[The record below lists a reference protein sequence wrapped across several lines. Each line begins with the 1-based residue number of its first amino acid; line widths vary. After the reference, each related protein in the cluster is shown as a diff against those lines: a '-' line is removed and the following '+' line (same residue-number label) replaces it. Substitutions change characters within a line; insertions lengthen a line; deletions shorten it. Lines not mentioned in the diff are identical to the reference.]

1 MLNMPERITGKK
13 IKTLGELRK
22 FINEDLKDLQD
33 NYELSIDGGF
43 QYDVTLIADCSISY
57 SSKSLTIDCDVEE
70 SALYKN

>member
-1 MLNMPERITGKK
+1 MPERITGKK

-43 QYDVTLIADCSISY
+43 QYDVTLVADCSISY
-57 SSKSLTIDCDVEE
+57 SEKSLTIDCDVEE

>member
-1 MLNMPERITGKK
+1 MPERITGKK

-33 NYELSIDGGF
+33 SYELDIDGGF

-57 SSKSLTIDCDVEE
+57 SEKSLTIDCEVDE

>member
-1 MLNMPERITGKK
+1 MPERITGKK

-43 QYDVTLIADCSISY
+43 QYDVTLVADCSISY
-57 SSKSLTIDCDVEE
+57 SSKSLTIDCEVEE

>member
-1 MLNMPERITGKK
+1 MPERLTGKK

-33 NYELSIDGGF
+33 SYELSINGGF